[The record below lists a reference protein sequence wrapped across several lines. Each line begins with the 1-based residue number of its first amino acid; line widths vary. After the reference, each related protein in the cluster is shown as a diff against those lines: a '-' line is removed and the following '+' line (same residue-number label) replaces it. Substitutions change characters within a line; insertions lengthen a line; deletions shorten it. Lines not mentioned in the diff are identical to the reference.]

1 MSSRLLRQAAALAV
15 LALLGTVAV
24 PPANA
29 QPSGV
34 SDDAALDWLRAA
46 ATAPLR
52 VSYAGTKAITVW
64 GAQAHASQVRIYHE
78 AAGRTRLE
86 YVASGNRPRRIVI
99 ISDGRV
105 QEYTPAL
112 NQVTEQFNVRGD
124 EAQLARTVLPQIL
137 SNYSVTF
144 GPDDEVAGRP
154 TKVIIVQS
162 KFPGRPSLKLWVDRK
177 RRLILRLERY
187 RADGML
193 LQTTAF
199 LNVQFDPIFPADL
212 FTLPAPPSAQVQRQP
227 ARTSTMMSTEEV
239 AREVGFIPQIPA
251 YLPSGF
257 QLTRIRVVRVG
268 EEPTAAFVYS
278 DGVSTLTL
286 FESRGARGWSP
297 PRGELVRIGTVVGT
311 VAARGSVTL
320 LHWNIGG
327 ISYTLVG
334 ELSEDDLV
342 RIGASIPAVI
352 WEPRPSGLTPAWA
365 FSAPAGSGPGT
376 AAASGVAP
384 VTDWRGVPPPPVSP
398 YITTDTHP
406 IGPGL
411 RDEEVRIW
419 KALAS
424 EQLTPFVVKV
434 TVASDGVSRMPNGL
448 IGHLA
453 WIWFVY
459 GMDWAGDAGAAVREA
474 QAGARAVAV
483 TAMRAVPRIDQ
494 VVLTGQFQVS
504 GPFEGRRTDVTFTAR
519 LYRERLLAEP
529 QGLDLGSAL
538 ARAGDVWY
546 SPALLAGALTM
557 APPRAH
563 TLRLAPGAPQQ
574 PALPGERTSEAGEH
588 FAGTFLQRL
597 VEAKYHLAGLLFGI
611 ESHDRLWRGNPRR
624 REIALTFDDGPSPV
638 ATPLLLAILQ
648 RYGAHATFFV
658 IGEHA
663 IPYPYLVKQMVA
675 EGHEVGN
682 HTFHHPNLTTV
693 DTATLRDEVD
703 AAAAVIGGMAGR
715 PRWFRPPGG
724 DYSPEVAEAART
736 SAMGMAMWTANSGDW
751 ALPPPKVLTER
762 VLARAES
769 GAIILLHNGTLN
781 TVRALPGIIVELQ
794 RRGYKLVTLSQL
806 ARDTE

>member
-1 MSSRLLRQAAALAV
+1 M
-15 LALLGTVAV
+15 
-24 PPANA
+24 
-29 QPSGV
+29 
-34 SDDAALDWLRAA
+34 
-46 ATAPLR
+46 
-52 VSYAGTKAITVW
+52 
-64 GAQAHASQVRIYHE
+64 HASQVRIYHE

-86 YVASGNRPRRIVI
+86 YAAAGNQPRRIVI
-99 ISDGRV
+99 ITGGRV
-105 QEYTPAL
+105 QEYIPAL
-112 NQVTEQFNVRGD
+112 NQVTERFTARAD
-124 EAQLARTVLPQIL
+124 ESQLARTVLPQIL

-144 GPDDEVAGRP
+144 GPDDQVAGRP
-154 TKVIIVQS
+154 TRVIEVQS
-162 KFPGRPSLKLWVDRK
+162 KFPGRQSLKIWVDRQ

-193 LQTTAF
+193 QQATAF
-199 LNVQFDPIFPADL
+199 LNVQFDPVFPADL
-212 FTLPAPPSAQVQRQP
+212 FTLPAPPGAEVRRQP
-227 ARTSTMMSTEEV
+227 ARTSTTMSIEEV
-239 AREVGFIPQIPA
+239 ARQVGFTPQTPA

-257 QLTRIRVVRVG
+257 QLTRSRVVRVG

-297 PRGELVRIGTVVGT
+297 PRGQLVRIGTVAGT
-311 VAARGSVTL
+311 VATRGVVTL
-320 LHWNIGG
+320 LHWNIGA

-334 ELSEDDLV
+334 ELSQDDLV
-342 RIGASIPAVI
+342 RIGASIPAVTSQ
-352 WEPRPSGLTPAWA
+352 PRPSGLTPAWA
-365 FSAPAGSGPGT
+365 SAAPAGGRPGT
-376 AAASGVAP
+376 AAAGVAP
-384 VTDWRGVPPPPVSP
+384 GTDWPGVPPPPVSP

-424 EQLTPFVVKV
+424 AGLTPFVVKV

-474 QAGARAVAV
+474 QAAARALAV
-483 TAMRAVPRIDQ
+483 TAMRAVPRVDQ

-529 QGLDLGSAL
+529 PGLDPGPAL
-538 ARAGDVWY
+538 AGGGDVWY

-563 TLRLAPGAPQQ
+563 ILRLTPGSAPQL

-597 VEAKYHLAGLLFGI
+597 VEAKYQLAGLLFGI

-638 ATPLLLAILQ
+638 ATPLLLAILR
-648 RYGAHATFFV
+648 RYGAQATFFV

-663 IPYPYLVKQMVA
+663 IPYPYLVKQMVV

-682 HTFHHPNLTTV
+682 HTFHHPDLTTV
-693 DTATLRDEVD
+693 DAATLQDEVG
-703 AAAAVIGGMAGR
+703 AAAAAIGGMAGH

-724 DYSPEVAEAART
+724 DYSPAVAAAARA

-769 GAIILLHNGTLN
+769 GAIIVLHNGTLN
-781 TVRALPGIIVELQ
+781 TVRALPGVIVELQ
-794 RRGYKLVTLSQL
+794 RRGYNLVTLSQL